1 MLMLQGGP
9 AATARSLD
17 GIIHRVFAFGIC
29 RPIGEFSSIWIIMI
43 VVTLVWRAHGDQ
55 GPDVWFSDDDIC
67 FDRHVGEV
75 AKQKSKIS
83 N

>member
-1 MLMLQGGP
+1 
-9 AATARSLD
+9 
-17 GIIHRVFAFGIC
+17 
-29 RPIGEFSSIWIIMI
+29 MI
-43 VVTLVWRAHGDQ
+43 VVTLAWRAHGDQ